1 MNAFLKRLT
10 EEAKPTEKETPA
22 QPFAKDQTG
31 YFATTRA
38 VERPNPLIAMEPE
51 DDGDVDAEHGE
62 DPTDQDDSSNEAG
75 GNASGL
81 SEIKAEIERLRQ
93 ENREILAGSHRAG
106 QVDNQTILDAERYR
120 ALQRE
125 KPEQID
131 PEVEAVLKD
140 MKPEFRKA
148 FEVLVKQHARGI
160 VEQDP
165 EIKKALEKVNRLDQ
179 TNSTEMQRK
188 LRAERDDLAKLVAI
202 SSIPLDV
209 QEQVASLRLQPAFA
223 SKTLIDIY
231 ELVSGK
237 KVRKNTAP
245 RPEKVSSSRTAI
257 SRQPPTKNFEEGVR
271 RAQQRL
277 AAEG

>member
-10 EEAKPTEKETPA
+10 EGAKPTEKETPA
-22 QPFAKDQTG
+22 QPLAKDHTG
-31 YFATTRA
+31 YFAMTRA
-38 VERPNPLIAMEPE
+38 VERPNPLDAMEPE
-51 DDGDVDAEHGE
+51 DTGDVDAEHGE
-62 DPTDQDDSSNEAG
+62 DPTDQDDSSQEAG
-75 GNASGL
+75 GSANGL
-81 SEIKAEIERLRQ
+81 SEIKAELERLRQ

-125 KPEQID
+125 KPEPID

-148 FEVLVKQHARGI
+148 FEHLVKQHARGL

-165 EIKKALEKVNRLDQ
+165 EIKKALEKVNRIDQ
-179 TNSTEMQRK
+179 TNSEAMQRK
-188 LRAERDDLAKLVAI
+188 LLQERDDLDKLVPVN
-202 SSIPLDV
+202 SIPKTM
-209 QEQVASLRLQPAFA
+209 QEQIAALRLQPAFA
-223 SKTLIDIY
+223 SKTLTDIY

-237 KVRKNTAP
+237 KVRKNAAP
-245 RPEKVSSSRTAI
+245 RPEKVQSSRTAI
-257 SRQPPTKNFEEGVR
+257 SRQPPTKNFEEAVR
-271 RAQQRL
+271 RAQQRQ